1 MTRREEV
8 DAEVVVVGAGH
19 NALICAA
26 YLAEAGLR
34 VTVLEANAAIGGNTI
49 TEELTLPG
57 WQHDSCSSAHVVIQ
71 TNPLLADDE
80 LALKARYGLDY
91 VVTDPAVVV
100 PLDDG
105 DALII
110 HSDLEATAQEFA
122 RFSPDDAQ
130 ALRDMMREWSDGLR
144 DAHAHVQAGLDP
156 PNDEWRDRYER
167 LRARSAWDVVRTTF
181 THPVIQR
188 AMAWMAF
195 ATIQPPTR
203 AGTGALPAAIVAG
216 RLRFGWATPKG
227 GSGALPAALRR
238 HLDDHG
244 ATVEVNARVE
254 HYLVEQ
260 GRCVGVV
267 TKDGRAYR
275 ATRAVVSGAHLTTL
289 PSSLPVRAPVLEDA
303 AARWQPGLSVF
314 AVHFALRDHVSYQSA
329 RGPLRAVAGALGSPA
344 GLVAQVD
351 AALRGELDAHDPW
364 LLIVDST
371 LVDEARAPGTT
382 LKFLTVAPMLLNG
395 EAWSDEAANRYAD
408 HLIELARRHVTGL
421 DDANIL
427 ARRVESPTSLAAHN
441 PANLGGSCHGGEF
454 VLDDGSI
461 IPGWL
466 DYRGDVE
473 GLYLTGSTSHPGG
486 SVSGRPGRNSAR
498 VVLRDLGLD
507 TSFMRQP

>member
-1 MTRREEV
+1 MTSS
-8 DAEVVVVGAGH
+8 DALEADVVVVGAGH
-19 NALICAA
+19 NALVCAA

-71 TNPLLADDE
+71 SNPLLANDE
-80 LALKARYGLDY
+80 LGLKARYGLDY

-100 PLDDG
+100 PLDDN
-105 DALII
+105 DALVI
-110 HSDLEATAQEFA
+110 HPDLEATATEFA
-122 RFSPDDAQ
+122 RFSIEDAQ
-130 ALRDMMREWSDGLR
+130 ALRDMMREWNDGLR
-144 DAHAHVQAGLDP
+144 VAHAFVQAGLEG
-156 PNDEWRDRYER
+156 PNDEWRVRYEQ

-203 AGTGALPAAIVAG
+203 PGTGALPAAIVAG

-227 GSGALPAALRR
+227 GSGALPDALRR
-238 HLDDHG
+238 HLEDHG
-244 ATVEVNARVE
+244 ATIKVNARVE
-254 HYLVEQ
+254 RYLVEHE
-260 GRCVGVV
+260 RCVGVV
-267 TKDGRAYR
+267 TSDGQTFRAS
-275 ATRAVVSGAHLTTL
+275 RAVVSGAHLTTL
-289 PSSLPVRAPVLEDA
+289 PSSLPVRAPTIDDA

-314 AVHFALRDHVSYQSA
+314 AVHFALRDHVTYPSA
-329 RGPLRAVAGALGSPA
+329 HGPLRAVAGALGSPE
-344 GLVAQVD
+344 GLLAQVD
-351 AALRGELDAHDPW
+351 AALHGELDAHDPW

-371 LVDEARAPGTT
+371 LVDEARAPGAT
-382 LKFLTVAPMLLNG
+382 LKFLTIAPMLING
-395 EAWSDEAANRYAD
+395 EPWSDETAARYAD
-408 HLIELARRHVTGL
+408 HLTTLARRHVTGL

-454 VLDDGSI
+454 VLDDGST

-466 DYRGDVE
+466 NYRGDVE

-498 VVLRDLGLD
+498 VLLEDLGLD
-507 TSFMRQP
+507 TSFMVRP